1 MGHEQTTR
9 ILAIRHGET
18 AWNREHRIQGFLDIA
33 LNDAGL
39 AQAER
44 MAQALAH
51 EAIDAIYSSDL
62 QRAHATALPLARSRG
77 LAVQTDTGLR
87 ERCFGSFEGLTFVEL
102 EALHPEDTLR
112 WRRRDP
118 EFGPAG
124 GERLVDFDA
133 RCIAAITRLA
143 ERHRGGC
150 IAVVSHGGVMD
161 CLYRAAARVSLDAPR
176 TWTVA
181 NASIN
186 RVLHTSEGYSLIG
199 WGDTSHLD
207 GTEHAAL
214 DSLSSRHA
222 LTTDEWRSAVLDDDS
237 DGGRTTAA

>member
-1 MGHEQTTR
+1 MGHDQTTR

-18 AWNREHRIQGFLDIA
+18 AWNRDNRIQGFLDIA
-33 LNDAGL
+33 LNDNGL

-44 MAQALAH
+44 LAESLAD
-51 EAIDAIYSSDL
+51 EAIDAVYSSDL
-62 QRAHATALPLARSRG
+62 QRAHATALPLARPRG
-77 LAVQTDTGLR
+77 LTVQLDLRLR
-87 ERCFGSFEGLTFVEL
+87 ERSFGVFEGRSFAEL
-102 EALHPEDTLR
+102 EALYPEETLR

-118 EFGPAG
+118 DFGPQG

-133 RCIAAITRLA
+133 RCIAAIARLA

-161 CLYRAAARVSLDAPR
+161 CLYRAATRLSLDAPR

-186 RVLHTSEGYSLIG
+186 RVLHTPDGYSLIG

-207 GTEHAAL
+207 GTPHSAL
-214 DSLSSRHA
+214 DSLSARHA
-222 LTTDEWRSAVLDDDS
+222 LASAALDEGS
-237 DGGRTTAA
+237 DGGRSAAA

>member
-1 MGHEQTTR
+1 MGHEQSTR
-9 ILAIRHGET
+9 VLAIRHGET
-18 AWNREHRIQGFLDIA
+18 AWNRDHRIQGFLDIA

-39 AQAER
+39 AQAQRLAE
-44 MAQALAH
+44 ALAD
-51 EAIDAIYSSDL
+51 ETIDAVYSSDL
-62 QRAHATALPLARSRG
+62 QRAHATALPLARRRG
-77 LAVQTDTGLR
+77 IEVRTDTGLR
-87 ERCFGSFEGLTFVEL
+87 ERSFGRFEGRTFVEL
-102 EALHPEDTLR
+102 EALYPEDTLR

-118 EFGPAG
+118 DFGPAG
-124 GERLVDFDA
+124 GERLVDFNE
-133 RCIAAITRLA
+133 RCIAAIARLA

-161 CLYRAAARVSLDAPR
+161 CLYRAAARLSLDAPR

-186 RVLHTSEGYSLIG
+186 RLLHTPDGFSLIG
-199 WGDTSHLD
+199 WGDTGHLD

-222 LTTDEWRSAVLDDDS
+222 LTTAALDEIS

>member
-1 MGHEQTTR
+1 MGHTQITR
-9 ILAIRHGET
+9 VIAIRHGET
-18 AWNREHRIQGFLDIA
+18 AWNRDHRIQGFLDIP

-39 AQAER
+39 AQAQRLAE
-44 MAQALAH
+44 ALAD
-51 EAIDAIYSSDL
+51 ESIDAVYSSDL
-62 QRAHATALPLARSRG
+62 QRAHATAVPLARQRG
-77 LAVQTDTGLR
+77 LEVLTDTGLR
-87 ERCFGSFEGLTFVEL
+87 ERCFGNFEGRSFAEL
-102 EALHPEDTLR
+102 EALYPDETLR

-118 EFGPAG
+118 DFGPVG
-124 GERLVDFDA
+124 GERLVDFNE
-133 RCIAAITRLA
+133 RCIAAIARLA

-161 CLYRAAARVSLDAPR
+161 CLYRAATRVSLDAPR

-186 RVLHTSEGYSLIG
+186 RVLHTPDGFTLVG
-199 WGDTSHLD
+199 WGDTGHLD

-222 LTTDEWRSAVLDDDS
+222 LTTAALDEGS
-237 DGGRTTAA
+237 DGGRTTPA

>member
-1 MGHEQTTR
+1 MGHTQSTR

-18 AWNREHRIQGFLDIA
+18 AWNRDHRIQGFLDIP

-39 AQAER
+39 AQAQLL
-44 MAQALAH
+44 AQALGD
-51 EAIDAIYSSDL
+51 EAIDAVYSSDL
-62 QRAHATALPLARSRG
+62 QRAHATALPLAGLRG
-77 LAVQTDTGLR
+77 LTVQTDTGLR
-87 ERCFGSFEGLTFVEL
+87 ERCFGHFEGRTFVEL
-102 EALHPEDTLR
+102 EAVYPEETLR

-118 EFGPAG
+118 DFGPVG

-133 RCIAAITRLA
+133 RCIGAIARLA

-186 RVLHTSEGYSLIG
+186 RVLHTPEGFSLIG

-207 GTEHAAL
+207 GTAHAAL

-222 LTTDEWRSAVLDDDS
+222 LTTAALDDDS